1 MVLDLAAE
9 APGSGGKVKLLCKVL
24 GHLHPSG
31 AQVFASVEQR
41 EADGAWLAVRGW
53 CKRCD
58 ERLLL
63 GSLWVQDYTVCTLA
77 DAGKRESANAAIS
90 GAKPS
95 EPNVQL
101 ERRF

>member
-1 MVLDLAAE
+1 MVLGLAAE

-58 ERLLL
+58 ERPLL
-63 GSLWVQDYTVCTLA
+63 GSLWVQDYTARTLA
-77 DAGKRESANAAIS
+77 DAGKRESANAMYRDKTCSIT
-90 GAKPS
+90 S
-95 EPNVQL
+95 ET
-101 ERRF
+101 